1 MHNTSLSFSR
11 SADSA
16 SPQAG
21 AANNPH
27 RESPTTARLPA
38 DSQSPRY
45 GTIRALSLLA
55 LLSLSQTGLAQTAP
69 TREDSL
75 KGRIWTATARRV
87 WADEKVD
94 APLKAW
100 PTGSDFN
107 KWVLT
112 QKPDKTELGSLF
124 GAVLTRVGPGQPASP
139 AQVAQA
145 ILAEVSQRKT
155 SKTGALAKV
164 NVQALQA
171 DLQPFAA
178 ITSTPPTAAPDSP
191 TAAPATSAAGTNS
204 TTVTAVPGATGL
216 TALPADTARPPAPT
230 RQPATPEFT
239 STPVAPRY
247 FGLPANLAGLVLL
260 LAGGLLGLGL
270 GRSMRSRRH
279 RRRPHDH
286 AEATEPDITDIMNSQ
301 EYRKLQRQ
309 NRNLHTQLLSVQKQL
324 EDLQAQISG
333 RSTNKPNRNRPTSE
347 VNDTTGIVF
356 SAAPTPTEL
365 PSIEELVGASTNAPA
380 PAATRYG
387 PVQETP
393 FLEERKIVDSPLPQ
407 LALMLTVNSRD
418 PSQATFTLN
427 PQVDQ
432 ARLIGDGLTRLQKFF
447 DYDPPLGGRITS
459 VAAVRPGRLQRHES
473 GWQVV
478 ERARLA
484 IS

>member
-1 MHNTSLSFSR
+1 MHSTSLSFSR

-21 AANNPH
+21 AANGPY
-27 RESPTTARLPA
+27 RQSPNTAHLHA

-45 GTIRALSLLA
+45 GTIRALSLLV
-55 LLSLSQTGLAQTAP
+55 LLSLSQAGLAQTIP

-145 ILAEVSQRKT
+145 ILAEVSQRKA

-164 NVQALQA
+164 NVPALQA

-178 ITSTPPTAAPDSP
+178 TVGTPTAGAADSS
-191 TAAPATSAAGTNS
+191 TAAPATSSAAGTGS
-204 TTVTAVPGATGL
+204 TVVTAVPGATGL

-239 STPVAPRY
+239 STPVEPRY
-247 FGLPANLAGLVLL
+247 FGLPANLAGLALL

-270 GRSMRSRRH
+270 ARSMSPR

-286 AEATEPDITDIMNSQ
+286 AEATEPDSTAIMNSQ
-301 EYRKLQRQ
+301 EYRKLTNQ
-309 NRNLHTQLLSVQKQL
+309 NQTLHAEVRR
-324 EDLQAQISG
+324 LQEQVKELTARLGDASATPPKAASAKAS
-333 RSTNKPNRNRPTSE
+333 RTTPPT
-347 VNDTTGIVF
+347 TIA
-356 SAAPTPTEL
+356 AAPAPAEL
-365 PSIEELVGASTNAPA
+365 PSIEELVGAPTDAPTPA

-407 LALMLTVNSRD
+407 LALMLTVNPRD